1 MGLLSPETGRLCLP
15 TLPPLQNPRL
25 GEGGQERKPFLSL
38 LTLSPLPSSSTRPSP
53 TSEARRS
60 LSWRPMWLEV
70 SIVPK
75 ELTRYC
81 QEPFREP
88 TVGHVL
94 CPELRGGVSVGIE
107 GSGWDKDWGVCCC
120 QTRLVGRGFGSA
132 CAWAELE
139 WHLRWSQV
147 LEAGKQDAV
156 CCMWG
161 RRRGTRKGTM
171 GHCVLWTHCHSWTLG
186 FPFLSVTLPL
196 GFTNIKICGR

>member
-1 MGLLSPETGRLCLP
+1 M
-15 TLPPLQNPRL
+15 
-25 GEGGQERKPFLSL
+25 
-38 LTLSPLPSSSTRPSP
+38 
-53 TSEARRS
+53 
-60 LSWRPMWLEV
+60 
-70 SIVPK
+70 
-75 ELTRYC
+75 
-81 QEPFREP
+81 
-88 TVGHVL
+88 GHVL

-156 CCMWG
+156 CYMWG

-196 GFTNIKICGR
+196 GFTNIKICGRWIQSLLLLGFPLPCSYLDRRGPRWRGRCCMAPALFRFSSFSPSEGGNKEGTSGQVVDRSEI